1 MLHFLVI
8 DNELFICL
16 FIFLF
21 ITIKTHIVKKF
32 V

>member
-8 DNELFICL
+8 DNEQFICL
-16 FIFLF
+16 FICLI
-21 ITIKTHIVKKF
+21 ITIKIHIVKQF